1 MKQLELTPR
10 LQTVAELVPP
20 GAALADVGT
29 DHAYLPVSLLLR
41 GRVERAIASDVRQG
55 PLEAA
60 RRTARRYDCAHRMQ
74 FLLCDGLDGVAPGQ
88 ADTVVVAGMGGETI
102 CAILS
107 RAAWIKDPAVTLLL
121 QPMSRQHLLRR
132 FLWQAGFSIEKEQ
145 LAREGDRLYTVMS
158 VRYGGAVELT
168 LAEEWAGR
176 QSPELDQP
184 LRLDYL
190 NGLLDTIRRA
200 LEGISRGM
208 GAADDPRGQE
218 LRAAQAALEQ
228 MKGEWE
234 QWQR

>member
-10 LQTVAELVPP
+10 LQTVADLVPQD
-20 GAALADVGT
+20 AALADVGT
-29 DHAYLPVSLLLR
+29 DHAYLPVWLLLHD
-41 GRVERAIASDVRQG
+41 RVKSAVASDVKPG
-55 PLEAA
+55 PLDAA
-60 RRTARRYDCAHRMQ
+60 RRTAQRYGCAHRMQ
-74 FLLCDGLDGVAPGQ
+74 FLLCDGLDGIAPGQ

-132 FLWQAGFSIEKEQ
+132 FLWQEGFAIETER
-145 LAREGDRLYTVMS
+145 LAREGDRLYTAMS

-176 QSPELDQP
+176 QYPELDQP

-200 LEGISRGM
+200 LAGIFRGT
-208 GAADDPRGQE
+208 GGADDPRAQE
-218 LRAAQAALEQ
+218 LRAAEAALTK
-228 MKGEWE
+228 MKEEWE